1 MQGHG
6 QQQYGGGLGG
16 EQGVERKY
24 HQGERENVIRVIRM
38 LQGRHLSRCKVMS
51 SVEEVG
57 AGAKCC
63 STSKQI
69 LSQSKTSFH

>member
-1 MQGHG
+1 M
-6 QQQYGGGLGG
+6 
-16 EQGVERKY
+16 KC

-57 AGAKCC
+57 AGAECC